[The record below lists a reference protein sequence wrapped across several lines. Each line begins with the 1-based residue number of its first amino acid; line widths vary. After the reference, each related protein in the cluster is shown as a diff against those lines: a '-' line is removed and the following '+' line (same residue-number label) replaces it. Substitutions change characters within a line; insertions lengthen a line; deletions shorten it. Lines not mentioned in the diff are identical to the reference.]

1 MCLRQGNGTLRAGE
15 WKATAEGTWEKVQ
28 TLWRGKAPLLGRGEE
43 EGQATIENSLGPSM
57 HACPPDRRELS
68 TPSWHLHPACMD
80 LALLTPLCAPGTHA
94 QPAQIQSHL
103 HRASPAH
110 TLDCTK
116 LQFDFPKFTEKEKHK
131 HNGEAQKPFPVKATG
146 ELT

>member
-1 MCLRQGNGTLRAGE
+1 MGSGKPRQREPGRRSKTCR
-15 WKATAEGTWEKVQ
+15 
-28 TLWRGKAPLLGRGEE
+28 RGKAPLLGRGEE

-131 HNGEAQKPFPVKATG
+131 HNEEAQKPFPVKATG